1 MSKVLTPEQVKQRFQ
16 QRGKTIKSWAIE
28 NGYHPVVVYN
38 VLNGLS
44 RAHRGKT
51 HDIAV
56 KLGLKQPYQG

>member
-1 MSKVLTPEQVKQRFQ
+1 MSKVLTSQQVKQQFQ

-56 KLGLKQPYQG
+56 KLGLKQAS

>member
-1 MSKVLTPEQVKQRFQ
+1 MSKVLTPQQVKQQFHEK
-16 QRGKTIKSWAIE
+16 GKTIKSWAIE

-56 KLGLKQPYQG
+56 KLGLKQAC

>member
-1 MSKVLTPEQVKQRFQ
+1 MPKILTPEQVKQQFQ
-16 QRGKTIKSWAIE
+16 QKGKTIKSWAIE

-44 RAHRGKT
+44 RAHRGKS

-56 KLGLKQPYQG
+56 KLGLKASY

>member
-1 MSKVLTPEQVKQRFQ
+1 MSKVLTPQQVKQQFQ
-16 QRGKTIKSWAIE
+16 QEGKTIKSWAIE

-56 KLGLKQPYQG
+56 KLRLKQAY

>member
-1 MSKVLTPEQVKQRFQ
+1 MSKVLTPQQVKQQFQ
-16 QRGKTIKSWAIE
+16 QKGKTIKSWAIE

-56 KLGLKQPYQG
+56 KLGLKQAS